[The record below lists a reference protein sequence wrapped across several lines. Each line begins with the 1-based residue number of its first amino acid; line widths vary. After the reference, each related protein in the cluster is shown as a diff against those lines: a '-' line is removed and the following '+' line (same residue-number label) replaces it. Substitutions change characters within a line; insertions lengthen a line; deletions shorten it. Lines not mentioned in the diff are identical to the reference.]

1 VLEDTAIAGGGA
13 FARDVARGVDASWV
27 RNLYRFAVRP
37 TIGFY
42 FRISVEEALR
52 RVVGSRDAISYY
64 EAGMDHTHI
73 DDTEESFRVFQS
85 CVIDEYD
92 SMVDEFGLVVIDA
105 RQSIEDQQV
114 QMREAADLSFA
125 FTSRCRCASLNSLIV
140 HSRPVCRSSRLSRT
154 ILMSDVY
161 HLRSRTLCS

>member
-1 VLEDTAIAGGGA
+1 MSVQLRTP
-13 FARDVARGVDASWV
+13 R
-27 RNLYRFAVRP
+27 AVRP

-52 RVVGSRDAISYY
+52 RVVGGRDAISYY

-92 SMVDEFGLVVIDA
+92 SMVDELRPTAKYHMSLVSTAVVFGGDVTAPCL
-105 RQSIEDQQV
+105 
-114 QMREAADLSFA
+114 AAGRIHNGK
-125 FTSRCRCASLNSLIV
+125 SR
-140 HSRPVCRSSRLSRT
+140 RSSRPSSHKT
-154 ILMSDVY
+154 AAAGA
-161 HLRSRTLCS
+161 

>member
-13 FARDVARGVDASWV
+13 FVRDVARGVDASWV

-52 RVVGSRDAISYY
+52 RVVGGRDAISYY

-114 QMREAADLSFA
+114 QMREAVAQTLA
-125 FTSRCRCASLNSLIV
+125 GASKMEP
-140 HSRPVCRSSRLSRT
+140 RA
-154 ILMSDVY
+154 
-161 HLRSRTLCS
+161 